1 MIALADA
8 PPSPKAETDQRKSDE
23 NDYPVILLPAV
34 PEPSSA
40 QGRGVPPSFAGT
52 INQLFREVKRAVTGK
67 ACPAPKPKRRRR
79 SGEVW
84 ASFRM
89 AARKIMRSMA
99 SLPAWAYIA
108 LASDNPLDPLNP
120 YWSNPA
126 VTDEQTADIHTSE
139 QNHLFPQL

>member
-8 PPSPKAETDQRKSDE
+8 PPSPKAETDRRKSDE
-23 NDYPVILLPAV
+23 KDPVILLPAV

-40 QGRGVPPSFAGT
+40 QGRVVPRSFAGT
-52 INQLFREVKRAVTGK
+52 IKQLFREAKQAVTGK

-84 ASFRM
+84 ASFEM
-89 AARKIMRSMA
+89 AARKIVRHVV
-99 SLPAWAYIA
+99 SLPELAYIA

-126 VTDEQTADIHTSE
+126 ITDEQTADIHSSE
-139 QNHLFPQL
+139 QNLLSPHL

>member
-1 MIALADA
+1 
-8 PPSPKAETDQRKSDE
+8 
-23 NDYPVILLPAV
+23 
-34 PEPSSA
+34 
-40 QGRGVPPSFAGT
+40 
-52 INQLFREVKRAVTGK
+52 
-67 ACPAPKPKRRRR
+67 
-79 SGEVW
+79 
-84 ASFRM
+84 M